1 LAQRGY
7 NINDYNYYMVN
18 GDRVGGTTSVALER
32 LTSQPSTIYVTKRPT
47 KVGGFQLRSSG
58 KPYVRVGDDMD
69 G

>member
-1 LAQRGY
+1 
-7 NINDYNYYMVN
+7 MVN

-32 LTSQPSTIYVTKRPT
+32 LTSQPSTIYVTKQPT